1 MRLTGEST
9 MDIRLYVGADTA
21 PLVFDWYDATP
32 KDGISV
38 AYDLTQAV
46 HTVTLTA
53 HKAGVCPVAMEVIF
67 PLPEELFAPADALYY
82 YDDSAHTNDFSEV
95 VHYTE
100 HPRRET
106 AQMLLFKNREN
117 GLPLLAGLLTQ
128 HRFWSSLRLDEGKVT
143 FCFELEERELTV
155 GEGYVMERF
164 MFAIGAPGAELALLE
179 VYADRMAE
187 LNRAIPAK
195 ETPVG
200 WCSWSCYFSDVNE
213 EKIKRAA
220 DAQVTYGKGYANL
233 IQIDDGWQKNTS
245 FCGDWYADEK
255 KFPAGPEATA
265 QYVRDRGMTFGL
277 WLAPL
282 LLSEKTPAYETMKDM
297 AMEALTLRE
306 HYHPFNL
313 GDPRF
318 HEHLRQTFRRL
329 VDDYGVGYFKIDFI
343 AAAIRYFH
351 GGGVFVRFEDGYCVE
366 LLRRCL
372 QIIRDEVGEDVFL
385 LSCGAQTLIGA
396 GIFNGARM
404 SADIIWGKNKA
415 NPTYWDI
422 MKKCMATVG
431 RRYFYHNKVYM
442 NDPDGLVLRD
452 YDRGDGFNCT
462 WAEAELWAVA
472 VAMAGGLV
480 LSNDELE
487 NLSPARRRLYER
499 QLPPTGL
506 AARPVDYFEA
516 PYPTAYVLELETGVT
531 FLALYNLGDTMTDLD
546 FDLSRIGMAGAFVAD
561 CLHGKKSGTAEVLH
575 IENMNPHGAELFML
589 TRDGTIYEQF
599 DCTEHWF
606 GGLVP
611 GKENRVC

>member
-1 MRLTGEST
+1 M
-9 MDIRLYVGADTA
+9 IRLIFSDDRIYELTPGVTTAGVMVDYEVAD
-21 PLVFDWYDATP
+21 
-32 KDGISV
+32 G
-38 AYDLTQAV
+38 V

-53 HKAGVCPVAMEVIF
+53 QKSGVCPVALEVVL
-67 PLPEELFAPADALYY
+67 PLPAGLTEPGNALYY
-82 YDDSAHTNDFSEV
+82 YDNSAHTNDFSEV
-95 VHYTE
+95 VHYAE
-100 HPRRET
+100 HTSRTIAE
-106 AQMLLFKNREN
+106 LSVFKNTES
-117 GLPLLAGLLTQ
+117 GACLLAGLLTL
-128 HRFWSSLRLDEGKVT
+128 HRFWSSMRLSGDSLT
-143 FCFELEERELTV
+143 FRFELEERELTP
-155 GEGYVMERF
+155 GEAYVMERF
-164 MFAIGAPGAELALLE
+164 MFATDGDEYALLDG
-179 VYADRMAE
+179 YADRVAK
-187 LNRAIPAK
+187 LNCAVPAK
-195 ETPVG
+195 EIPVG

-213 EKIKRAA
+213 EKLRRAA
-220 DAQVTYGKGYANL
+220 DAQATYSRGYANL

-245 FCGDWYADEK
+245 FCGDWYADERR
-255 KFPAGPEATA
+255 FPSGLEATA

-282 LLSEKTPAYETMKDM
+282 LLSEKTPAYEVMKDM
-297 AMEALTLRE
+297 SMEALTLRE

-318 HEHLRQTFRRL
+318 HEHLRRTFRRL

-351 GGGVFVRFEDGYCVE
+351 GGGDFVRFENGYCVE
-366 LLRRCL
+366 LLRKCL

-422 MKKCMATVG
+422 MKKCMSTVG

-452 YDRGDGFNCT
+452 FDRGDGFNCT
-462 WAEAELWAVA
+462 WSEAELWAVA

-487 NLSPARRRLYER
+487 NLSPARRALYER
-499 QLPPTGL
+499 QLPPMGI
-506 AARPVDYFEA
+506 AARPVDFFEV
-516 PYPTAYVLELETGVT
+516 PYPTAYVLELTENVK
-531 FLALYNLGDTMTDLD
+531 FLSLYNLGDVMANRD
-546 FDLSRIGMAGAFVAD
+546 FDLGRVGMAGAYVVD
-561 CLHGKKSGTAEVLH
+561 CLGGKRLGRLDTLH
-575 IENMNPHGAELFML
+575 MENVNPHGAGLFL
-589 TRDGTIYEQF
+589 LCRDEQVYGQF
-599 DCTEHWF
+599 DCTKNLF

-611 GKENRVC
+611 GKDGGIC